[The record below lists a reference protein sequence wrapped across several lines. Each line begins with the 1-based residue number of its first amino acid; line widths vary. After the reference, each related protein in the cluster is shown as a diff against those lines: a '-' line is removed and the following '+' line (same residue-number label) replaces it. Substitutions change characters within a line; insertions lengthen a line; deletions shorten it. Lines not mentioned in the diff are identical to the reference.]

1 MTVGASKI
9 QMLTRNA
16 LASIGNDTNVTQT
29 EREESAAQSLKK
41 KGSP

>member
-16 LASIGNDTNVTQT
+16 LASMENDTNVTRT
-29 EREESAAQSLKK
+29 VLEDSPPKSPKK